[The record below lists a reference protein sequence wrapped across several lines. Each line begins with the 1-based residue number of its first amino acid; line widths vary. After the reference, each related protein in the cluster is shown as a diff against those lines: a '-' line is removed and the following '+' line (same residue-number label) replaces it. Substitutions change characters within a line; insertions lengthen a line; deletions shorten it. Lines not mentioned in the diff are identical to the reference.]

1 LKEKKFRFQ
10 SGLRQLLSKRNLILL
25 AIFTFL
31 TVYLVRDYRGP
42 LEISLRQ
49 SYACNLP
56 CLRANDL
63 LVQGHDTE
71 GNLWATR
78 GMIAYRLLKGDNK
91 FVRQYHIPTGFSIF
105 WLRNFSIIRR
115 LTLRPEVVELLPLP
129 HGEACAM
136 SAGHMWYRPG
146 NGKGFEETFT
156 LPHYGISVGLG
167 VRNDGLIRLED
178 GTILLGEYFM
188 NEERTSVHIYKSE
201 DNGKTWQVT
210 YTFKP
215 GQIRHIHAIQQDP
228 YTGKVWLCTGD
239 LDDES
244 MIAWSNDGAKTFTP
258 IGQGSQIWRVTQL
271 VFTKDALYWGT
282 DTGSAKVS
290 RGIYRWDRTTHKLTK
305 LADVPKEMFYATRLS
320 GGTIVVSTTSTGGRN
335 EKDNKTRLKLIT
347 DGKNVTSIMCGTRS
361 SSKKY
366 AKLRFP
372 RDQGASSLYI
382 TALNQKE
389 YNDAELIVISEK
401 ELKKAAKSID

>member
-1 LKEKKFRFQ
+1 MKEKKFRFQ